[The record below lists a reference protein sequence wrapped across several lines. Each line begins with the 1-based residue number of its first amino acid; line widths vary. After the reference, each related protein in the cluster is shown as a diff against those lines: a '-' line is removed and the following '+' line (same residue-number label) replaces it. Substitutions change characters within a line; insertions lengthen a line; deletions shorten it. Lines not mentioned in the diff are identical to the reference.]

1 MKVNARG
8 IRRTQIFILGME
20 CHGMKTS
27 SKERNLAR
35 LMVGAILFSGGTL
48 FSPVASA
55 EVSVTSKAEADAL
68 AANGT
73 MVKGGAGQITA
84 YYLNPAKDEKM
95 LSVSGRYSYNTTG
108 SDTLFYA
115 SYKDPG
121 SASGYTLTVEKGAVF
136 DNFWFCNLAGAYM
149 ENGDAVGNQLI
160 LRDGTV
166 SVGGV
171 IAGGVSADG
180 NATGNAVTIDNASL
194 STGGMSPMRVIGGQ
208 ASNNATDNT
217 VTVNGGNVGA
227 EIIGGRST
235 ASGDANRNTV
245 NITGGTMHTTS
256 ITGGV
261 ATEGNVTGNT
271 VNLIGGNLT
280 GSIVTGGTI
289 GSGQATDNTVN
300 VFSTFNLGGLHGG
313 VVSSEGTSSGN
324 TLNLFAEKV
333 ETAKMDSFQTINFY
347 LPGTVKDGSTML
359 SVQNV
364 VNLSGMTIG
373 VGAEPGV
380 SLEKGDTVFLIL
392 SGGGIA
398 GENIKTRNL
407 NTNPIAEDL
416 DTDSVYTFLIKQ
428 EDLNTLVA
436 TVEGETE
443 IEVPERTKSVVET
456 KAATLTIL
464 NSGADMLAGK
474 GFDQA
479 ANAVTLAAA
488 EHERNG
494 GADAQKRGG
503 FTPFAAFGGGSLR
516 AESGSHVDTKGFG
529 STLGFAR
536 ELSNTQG
543 NLLFGPVVEYGGGSY
558 DSYLD
563 NGVHGEG
570 GSHYWGFGLIA
581 RQTNHNGFYY
591 EGSVRGGR
599 VTSDYKGNLKRIGE
613 VRYDSGT
620 NYWAAHLGVGKAF
633 RVDAKNTLDGYLKY
647 FYSHQAGEDITVQFQ
662 GVQMD
667 GRVRFDSLDSHRI
680 RLGTRLTHKVNEKNR
695 FYCGLAYQYEFG
707 GDARAHY
714 GGNMTPSPSVKGS
727 SGMME
732 IGWQVKPGVTPVTI
746 DLGVTGW
753 FGKQRGVTAG
763 LQAMWSL

>member
-1 MKVNARG
+1 
-8 IRRTQIFILGME
+8 
-20 CHGMKTS
+20 MKTS
-27 SKERNLAR
+27 SKERHLAR
-35 LMVGAILFSGGTL
+35 LIVGAILFSGETL

-55 EVSVTSKAEADAL
+55 EVFVTSKAEADAFVASGKL
-68 AANGT
+68 
-73 MVKGGAGQITA
+73 VKGNAGGVTA
-84 YYLNPAKDEKM
+84 YYLNPANDEKM
-95 LSVSGRYSYNTTG
+95 LSVSGSYSYRLTRN
-108 SDTLFYA
+108 DTLFYA
-115 SYKDPG
+115 SYRDSG
-121 SASGYTLTVEKGAVF
+121 SASGYTLTVEKGTVL
-136 DNFWFCNLAGAYM
+136 DNFWFCNLAGVYT
-149 ENGDAVGNQLI
+149 ENGDALGNQLI

-171 IAGGVSADG
+171 ISGGVSENG
-180 NATGNAVTIDNASL
+180 NAMDNAVTIDNASL
-194 STGGMSPMRVIGGQ
+194 STGGLSPLRVIGGQ
-208 ASNNATDNT
+208 ATKDATDNI
-217 VTVNGGNVGA
+217 VTVNGGTISA
-227 EIIGGRST
+227 EVNGGRST
-235 ASGDANRNTV
+235 VNGNANRNTV
-245 NITGGTMHTTS
+245 NITGGTMHASS

-261 ATEGNVTGNT
+261 AVTGNATGNT
-271 VNLIGGNLT
+271 VNLIGGNLN
-280 GSIVTGGTI
+280 GADVTGGTT
-289 GSGQATDNTVN
+289 GMGQATDNTVN
-300 VFSTFNLGGLHGG
+300 VFSTFILGGLHGG
-313 VVSSEGTSSGN
+313 VVSTEGSSSGN

-333 ETAKMDSFQTINFY
+333 ETNKLDKFQTINFY
-347 LPGTVKDGSTML
+347 LPSTVKDGSTML
-359 SVQNV
+359 SVQEV

-380 SLEKGDTVFLIL
+380 SLEKGDSVFLIL

-398 GENIKTRNL
+398 GDNIKTKNL
-407 NTNPIAEDL
+407 NTDPIAEDL
-416 DTDSVYTFLIKQ
+416 DTDSVYTFAIKQ

-479 ANAVTLAAA
+479 ANAVALAAA
-488 EHERNG
+488 ERERNDG
-494 GADAQKRGG
+494 DAQKKGG

-529 STLGFAR
+529 STIGFAR
-536 ELSNTQG
+536 ELPNSQG
-543 NLLFGPVVEYGGGSY
+543 RLLFGPVVEYGGGSY

-563 NGVHGEG
+563 NGIHGEG

-581 RQTNHNGFYY
+581 RQTNHDGFYY

-599 VTSDYKGNLKRIGE
+599 VISDYKGNLQRIGE

-620 NYWAAHLGVGKAF
+620 NYWAAHLGLGKAF
-633 RVDAKNTLDGYLKY
+633 QIDVKNTLDGYLKY

-662 GVQMD
+662 NVEMD
-667 GRVRFDSLDSHRI
+667 GRVRFDSVDSHRI

-707 GDARAHY
+707 GDAQAHY

-732 IGWQVKPGVTPVTI
+732 IGWQVKPGVIPVTI

-763 LQAMWSL
+763 LQAIWSL

>member
-1 MKVNARG
+1 MKA
-8 IRRTQIFILGME
+8 
-20 CHGMKTS
+20 S

-35 LMVGAILFSGGTL
+35 LMIGAMLFLGGTL
-48 FSPVASA
+48 FSSVASA
-55 EVSVTSKAEADAL
+55 EVSVSSKAEADAL
-68 AANGT
+68 AASGT
-73 MVKGGAGQITA
+73 LVKGDAGQITA

-95 LSVSGRYSYNTTG
+95 LSVSGRYSYKPTR
-108 SDTLFYA
+108 SDTLFFA
-115 SYKDPG
+115 DSG
-121 SASGYTLTVEKGAVF
+121 LASGYTLTVEKGAVF
-136 DNFWFCNLAGAYM
+136 DNFLFCNLAGAYM
-149 ENGDAVGNQLI
+149 EHGDAAGNQLI

-166 SVGGV
+166 SVGGFV
-171 IAGGVSADG
+171 AGGVSADG
-180 NATGNAVTIDNASL
+180 NATGNAVTIDNAFL

-227 EIIGGRST
+227 EVIGGRST
-235 ASGDANRNTV
+235 SSGDANRNTV
-245 NITGGTMHTTS
+245 NITGGTMHSSS

-261 ATEGNVTGNT
+261 ATDGNVTGNT

-280 GSIVTGGTI
+280 GTIVTGGTI

-494 GADAQKRGG
+494 KRGAVLR
-503 FTPFAAFGGGSLR
+503 PLRPLAAEASGRKAAPMWIPRALVPRLDLRGSFPIR
-516 AESGSHVDTKGFG
+516 KDVCF
-529 STLGFAR
+529 
-536 ELSNTQG
+536 
-543 NLLFGPVVEYGGGSY
+543 
-558 DSYLD
+558 
-563 NGVHGEG
+563 
-570 GSHYWGFGLIA
+570 
-581 RQTNHNGFYY
+581 
-591 EGSVRGGR
+591 SVRW
-599 VTSDYKGNLKRIGE
+599 S
-613 VRYDSGT
+613 SM
-620 NYWAAHLGVGKAF
+620 AAAAMTVIWTMASMGKA
-633 RVDAKNTLDGYLKY
+633 
-647 FYSHQAGEDITVQFQ
+647 
-662 GVQMD
+662 
-667 GRVRFDSLDSHRI
+667 VRIIGDSVL
-680 RLGTRLTHKVNEKNR
+680 
-695 FYCGLAYQYEFG
+695 
-707 GDARAHY
+707 
-714 GGNMTPSPSVKGS
+714 
-727 SGMME
+727 
-732 IGWQVKPGVTPVTI
+732 
-746 DLGVTGW
+746 
-753 FGKQRGVTAG
+753 
-763 LQAMWSL
+763 